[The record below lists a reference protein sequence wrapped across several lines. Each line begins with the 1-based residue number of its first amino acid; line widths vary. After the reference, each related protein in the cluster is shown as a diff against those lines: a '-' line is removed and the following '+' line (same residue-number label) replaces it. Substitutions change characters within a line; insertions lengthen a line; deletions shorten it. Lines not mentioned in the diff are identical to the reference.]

1 MNENPPKPTPP
12 KTKSRRAFGLA
23 SLVLLSVAIWSFN
36 HFYVHDENSTRI
48 SARPVP
54 ARPHVEESWLSLPP
68 AERWPQTA
76 IVRQGDNLM
85 SILTARGIASVQAD
99 AALDALRTIYDPRSL
114 KVGQK
119 IRIFYRRASKE
130 NGEEN
135 AAAIF
140 DGLDLIPAPTERVI
154 VRHMGADGF
163 QAFAAHRPLTDK
175 PFLTDTRITSSLY
188 EAARASGMAPRLVLE
203 LIKIF
208 SFTIDFQ
215 REIREGDRL
224 EVLYTRRFDQDGKI
238 ADEGR
243 ILFAALTIKGV
254 RRAYWHFD
262 AQDIAGFYNEQGQS
276 ITRLLMK
283 TPLDGARLTS
293 RFGLRKHPILGYTRL
308 HRGVDFGARRGT
320 PIFAAGDGRVTALG
334 AAGDQGKRVKLVHQL
349 GYETLYA
356 HLSRYAKALKV
367 GDIVRQGQI
376 IGYVGATGL
385 ATGPHLHYEVSQN
398 GQSLDPLK
406 LNLPPQHILT
416 ETQQPSFTQWR
427 TDLNGLITDLSAGL
441 EK

>member
-1 MNENPPKPTPP
+1 MSAKSRKNDTP

-23 SLVLLSVAIWSFN
+23 SLVLLSVAIWSFS
-36 HFYVHDENSTRI
+36 HFYVHDENGTRI

-54 ARPHVEESWLSLPP
+54 ARPHIEESWLSLPP

-119 IRIFYRRASKE
+119 IRIFYRRPPHATEKD
-130 NGEEN
+130 
-135 AAAIF
+135 AAIF

-215 REIREGDRL
+215 REIRAGDRL
-224 EVLYTRRFDQDGKI
+224 EVLYTRRFDQNGKI

-243 ILFAALTIKGV
+243 ILFAALTIKGK
-254 RRAYWHFD
+254 RSAYWHFD
-262 AQDIAGFYNEQGQS
+262 EQDMEDFYNAQGQS

-293 RFGLRKHPILGYTRL
+293 RFGLRKHPILGYTKL

-320 PIFAAGDGRVTALG
+320 PIFAAGDGRITALG
-334 AAGDQGKRVKLVHQL
+334 VAGDQGKRIKLVHQL

-356 HLSRYAKALKV
+356 HLSRYAKSLKV

-406 LNLPPQHILT
+406 LNLPPQRLLP
-416 ETQQPSFTQWR
+416 ENQMPSFTQWR